1 MDSLAGMR
9 WERVLAGGRLSGRYG
24 RARVWVIRERPLEA
38 LSWLAFGVGLDYN
51 RSREMNTNNGL
62 PLIAPRVTPVL
73 DPAFR
78 PAVLANRAFRALARA
93 TAGSGMVRLAL
104 EQTDGT
110 VSHYSS
116 EILPDSH
123 PQAAGNF
130 AYLERIAKF
139 LLWSRGGFRIHVEGP
154 AALAAKLAAHYRETP
169 TGKFDSHL
177 VGERMFDQPIEVVH
191 AKTLPPERHGA
202 TSLGRHLD
210 GCRIGFD
217 LGGSDRKVAA
227 VIDGKVV
234 FSEETV
240 WDPYF
245 QPDPQYHYD
254 GIMDSLKKAAA
265 HLPRVDAIGGSAAGV
280 YVNNRVKVASLFR
293 GVPADVFTRRVRD
306 LFLEIRKA
314 WNQIPLEVV
323 NDGEVTALAG
333 SMSLGQNRILGISL
347 GTSTAGG
354 YVNAEGNIT
363 SWLNELAFVPVDLN
377 PAAPTDEWSGDYGC
391 GVQYFSQ
398 QCVGRLLAP
407 AGIEVDPKLPLP
419 EKLKHVQ
426 QLMNQGDYRARKIYE
441 TIGAYL
447 GYAIAHFTDFYDL
460 ANVLILGRVTSGPG
474 GDVIL
479 AGAREV
485 LKVEFPELARQIAFH
500 IPDEKDKRH
509 GQAVAAASL
518 PKVG

>member
-1 MDSLAGMR
+1 
-9 WERVLAGGRLSGRYG
+9 
-24 RARVWVIRERPLEA
+24 
-38 LSWLAFGVGLDYN
+38 
-51 RSREMNTNNGL
+51 MNTNNGL
-62 PLIAPRVTPVL
+62 PLVVPRVVPVL
-73 DPAFR
+73 DPGFR
-78 PAVLANRAFRALARA
+78 PAALANRAFRELTQTTPGAAP
-93 TAGSGMVRLAL
+93 VRLAL
-104 EQTDGT
+104 EQTDGS
-110 VSHYSS
+110 VSHFTTRV
-116 EILPDSH
+116 LPEGH

-130 AYLERIAKF
+130 TYVERIAKF
-139 LLWSRGGFRIHVEGP
+139 LLWSRGGFRIHFDGP
-154 AALAAKLAAHYRETP
+154 AALAAKLAAHYRETA
-169 TGKFDSHL
+169 TGRFDSNL
-177 VGERMFDQPIEVVH
+177 VGERMFDHPIEVVH
-191 AKTLPPERHGA
+191 TKALPAERRSA
-202 TSLGRHLD
+202 ASLGRHLE

-227 VIDGKVV
+227 VADGKVV
-234 FSEETV
+234 FSEETT

-293 GVPADVFTRRVRD
+293 GVPPEVFNRRVRE

-314 WNQIPLEVV
+314 WKNIPLEVV

-333 SMSLGQNRILGISL
+333 SMSLGKNRVLGISL

-363 SWLNELAFVPVDLN
+363 TWLNELAFVPVDYN
-377 PAAPTDEWSGDYGC
+377 PHAPTDEWSGDYGC

-407 AGIEVDPKLPLP
+407 AGIEVELKLALP
-419 EKLKHVQ
+419 EKLKQVQ
-426 QLMNQGDYRARKIYE
+426 RLMDRGDDRARRIYQ

-447 GYAIAHFTDFYDL
+447 GYAIAHFSDFYEL
-460 ANVLILGRVTSGPG
+460 ENVLILGRVTSGPG
-474 GDVIL
+474 GDIIL
-479 AGAREV
+479 AGAKEV
-485 LKVEFPELARQIAFH
+485 LKVEFPELSGEISFH

-518 PKVG
+518 PRLV